1 LFAKQKQVEI
11 AGYSAAILIGL
22 SLGLIGG
29 GGSILTVPILVY
41 FFMIDPAIATTYS
54 LFVVGLTSS
63 AGAISHY
70 RKGNVNFKIAFLFGI
85 PSLMAVFIMR
95 KWVMPAMP
103 HRLFSVGSFEITKP
117 VLLMLVFAAL
127 MLVASI
133 SMIRKKKENLVSYPK
148 LKFTKLVIQSIVV
161 GIITGFVG
169 VGGGFLII
177 PSLVL
182 FAGLPMKKAVGTS
195 LMVMTISSLLGLL
208 GDVSR
213 HASINYPFILRFSAF
228 AIAGIIAGSYLTK
241 YITDTKLKP
250 AFGWFLLLMGIFV
263 LTTTLTK

>member
-1 LFAKQKQVEI
+1 LEI
-11 AGYSAAILIGL
+11 AGYAASVLIGL

-41 FFMIDPAIATTYS
+41 FFAIDPVLATTYS

-63 AGAISHY
+63 AGALSHY
-70 RKGNVNFKIAFLFGI
+70 QKGNINFKIALIFGI
-85 PSLMAVFIMR
+85 PSLIAVFIMR

-103 HRLFSVGSFEITKP
+103 HYLLNIGHFELTKS
-117 VLLMLVFAAL
+117 VLLMLVFAVL
-127 MLVASI
+127 MLAASL
-133 SMIRKKKENLVSYPK
+133 SMIRKKKTEPDTDHDTNYL
-148 LKFTKLVIQSIVV
+148 KLVLQSIVV

-195 LMVMTISSLLGLL
+195 LMVMTISSLLGVL

-213 HASINYPFILRFSAF
+213 HAAIDYSFLILFSAF
-228 AIAGIIAGSYLTK
+228 AIGGIIAGSYLTK
-241 YITDTKLKP
+241 YTHDAKLKP
-250 AFGWFLLLMGIFV
+250 AFGWFVLIMGIFV
-263 LTTTLTK
+263 LVSTLTK

>member
-1 LFAKQKQVEI
+1 MEI
-11 AGYSAAILIGL
+11 TGYAASVLIGL

-41 FFMIDPAIATTYS
+41 FFMIDPIIATTYS

-63 AGAISHY
+63 AGATSHY
-70 RKGNVNFKIAFLFGI
+70 RKGNVNLKIALIFGI
-85 PSLMAVFIMR
+85 PSLIAVFIMR

-103 HRLFSVGSFEITKP
+103 HHLLNIGSFELTKS
-117 VLLMLVFAAL
+117 VLLMLVFAVL
-127 MLVASI
+127 MLAASF
-133 SMIRKKKENLVSYPK
+133 SMIRKKKEVLISDSPLSY
-148 LKFTKLVIQSIVV
+148 TKLVLQSIVV

-195 LMVMTISSLLGLL
+195 LMVMTISSLLGVL

-213 HASINYPFILRFSAF
+213 YAPINYIFLMLFSAF
-228 AIAGIIAGSYLTK
+228 AIVGIIAGSYLTK

-250 AFGWFLLLMGIFV
+250 AFGWFVLLMGVFV
-263 LTTTLTK
+263 LITTLTK

>member
-1 LFAKQKQVEI
+1 VEI
-11 AGYSAAILIGL
+11 TGYAAAILIGL

-41 FFMIDPAIATTYS
+41 FFRVDPVMATTYS

-70 RKGNVNFKIAFLFGI
+70 RKSNVNLKIALLFGI
-85 PSLMAVFIMR
+85 PSLIAVFIMR

-103 HRLFSVGSFEITKP
+103 HLLLNIGSFELTKS
-117 VLLMLVFAAL
+117 VLLMLVFAIL
-127 MLVASI
+127 MVAASV
-133 SMIRKKKENLVSYPK
+133 SMIRKKKEILARDSQLSYN
-148 LKFTKLVIQSIVV
+148 KLVIQSIIV

-195 LMVMTISSLLGLL
+195 LMVMTISSLLGVL
-208 GDVSR
+208 GDISR
-213 HASINYPFILRFSAF
+213 HAPINYSFLIMFSAF
-228 AIAGIIAGSYLTK
+228 AIAGIIMGSYLIK
-241 YITDTKLKP
+241 HIIDAKLKP
-250 AFGWFLLLMGIFV
+250 AFGWFVLVMGLFV
-263 LTTTLTK
+263 LITTLYK

>member
-1 LFAKQKQVEI
+1 MEI
-11 AGYSAAILIGL
+11 AGYAAAILIGL

-41 FFMIDPAIATTYS
+41 FFLFDPVIATTYS

-70 RKGNVNFKIAFLFGI
+70 RKGNVNFKIAFVFGI
-85 PSLMAVFIMR
+85 PSLIAVFIMR

-103 HRLFSVGSFEITKP
+103 HHLLNMGSFELTKP
-117 VLLMLVFAAL
+117 VLLMLVFAVL
-127 MLVASI
+127 MLAASI
-133 SMIRKKKENLVSYPK
+133 SMIKKKKEILVSDSRLSY
-148 LKFTKLVIQSIVV
+148 TKLVIQSIIV

-182 FAGLPMKKAVGTS
+182 FAGLTMKKAVGTS
-195 LMVMTISSLLGLL
+195 LMVMTISSLLGVL

-213 HASINYPFILRFSAF
+213 HAAINYDFLMLFSAF

-250 AFGWFLLLMGIFV
+250 AFGWFVLLMGIFV
-263 LTTTLTK
+263 LITTLTK

>member
-1 LFAKQKQVEI
+1 VEI

-41 FFMIDPAIATTYS
+41 FFMIDPVNATTYS

-63 AGAISHY
+63 AGAISHFK
-70 RKGNVNFKIAFLFGI
+70 KGNVNFQIAFLFGI
-85 PSLMAVFIMR
+85 PSLIAIFIMR

-103 HRLFSVGSFEITKP
+103 HHLLNIGSFEITKP

-133 SMIRKKKENLVSYPK
+133 SMIRKQKEVLVSESHLNY
-148 LKFTKLVIQSIVV
+148 TKLVIQSIVV

-195 LMVMTISSLLGLL
+195 LMVMTISSLLGVL

-213 HASINYPFILRFSAF
+213 HTPINYSFLMLFSAF

-241 YITDTKLKP
+241 YIIDTKLKP
-250 AFGWFLLLMGIFV
+250 AFGWFVLFMGIFV
-263 LTTTLTK
+263 LITTLNK

>member
-1 LFAKQKQVEI
+1 MIMVVL
-11 AGYSAAILIGL
+11 GYAAALGVGV

-41 FFMIDPAIATTYS
+41 LFHIDPVQATTYS
-54 LFVVGLTSS
+54 LFVVGLTSL
-63 AGAISHY
+63 AGAYSHGK
-70 RKGNVNFKIAFLFGI
+70 KGNIHYKTALIFGV
-85 PSLMAVFIMR
+85 PSLIAVFIMR

-103 HRLFSVGSFEITKP
+103 HHLLNIGSFEITKP

-133 SMIRKKKENLVSYPK
+133 SMIRKQKEVLVSESHLSY
-148 LKFTKLVIQSIVV
+148 TKLVIQSIVV

-169 VGGGFLII
+169 VGRGFLII

-195 LMVMTISSLLGLL
+195 LMVMTISSLLGVL

-213 HASINYPFILRFSAF
+213 HAPINYSFLMLFSAF

-241 YITDTKLKP
+241 YIIDTKLKP
-250 AFGWFLLLMGIFV
+250 AFGWFVLFMGIFV
-263 LTTTLTK
+263 LITTLNK